1 MVYYALVGIEF
12 SLGDVSYYEDLK
24 MNAVEK
30 VAWTELTVSASAT
43 IVVLAMYPWMGNAAM
58 GGFGLLGFLGITPL
72 FLRQRGNQVVRDERD
87 VEIEKLSSWFGFGTA
102 WVLLMISMV
111 VITMWHSHLQRDV
124 PTGLLSALIW
134 TQFALCY
141 AIKGATT
148 LIQYRG
154 TSRAT

>member
-1 MVYYALVGIEF
+1 MGIEL
-12 SLGDVSYYEDLK
+12 SLQDVSYYEDLK

-30 VAWTELTVSASAT
+30 VAWTELIVSVFAT
-43 IVVLAMYPWMGNAAM
+43 IVVLSLYPWLGQAAT

-72 FLRQRGNQVVRDERD
+72 FLRQRGNKVVRDERD

-102 WVLLMISMV
+102 WVLMMISLA
-111 VITMWHSHLQRDV
+111 VITMWHVHLRRDV
-124 PTGLLSALIW
+124 SPGLLNVLIW
-134 TQFALCY
+134 AEFALCY

-154 TSRAT
+154 TPRAA